1 MNNKNEITLDS
12 LLERT
17 VCEVLNK
24 EFLEL
29 KSMLATLLNSD
40 NNLSGYLTMK
50 DAGDYL
56 SVSRN
61 TLVKFIS
68 EYDLPITIIDGTKRI
83 KKSDIDEFMLS
94 KRC

>member
-1 MNNKNEITLDS
+1 MNNKKEITLDS
-12 LLERT
+12 LIERT
-17 VCEVLNK
+17 VYEVLNK

-29 KSMLATLLNSD
+29 KSMLATLPNS
-40 NNLSGYLTMK
+40 NTNLSGYLTMK

-61 TLVKFIS
+61 TLAKFIS

-94 KRC
+94 KRR